1 MGTRQGKMNA
11 GSGDVEKRRRANM
24 GKKGGKRVESER
36 YQEKESEARRAKK
49 RESRSNRRKMNP

>member
-1 MGTRQGKMNA
+1 MNA
-11 GSGDVEKRRRANM
+11 GSGDGEKRRRANM

-49 RESRSNRRKMNP
+49 SESRSNLRKMNP